1 MEKPR
6 LKTKQV
12 KLPELTVQEHEIL
25 KEILCWISVKMESC
39 GENTIAE
46 CLFVFLNE
54 IGEDKGFQELLRK
67 VNFKAE

>member
-6 LKTKQV
+6 LNTKQV

-25 KEILCWISVKMESC
+25 KFILQWISKNMESR
-39 GENTIAE
+39 GEITSAQ
-46 CLFVFLNE
+46 CMFVFLNE